1 MYKQDVAR
9 AIIELQSKKS
19 HPEWERHCKNLGR
32 ELLQRNP
39 EEFMDFQA
47 VRETMFV
54 GNAEYTFDE
63 FNELRENI
71 AKVQLAS
78 EINDCDIFSQNFQ
91 HPLWSTTGNTI
102 HHRYHLYMFE
112 KWTETKIHSLSSIIE
127 LGGGYGNMAR
137 LCRRCGFSGDYS
149 IIDLPE
155 FQVLQ
160 KYYLTYQGCQANW
173 EVDLTQEFDLFIATW
188 SLSEIPLEDRFP
200 YEQLKCRYFLMAFG
214 PEYAGI
220 DNSRYFSNLA
230 NIYTKH
236 NFYLFKT
243 PHLENQFY
251 CIGAPV

>member
-9 AIIELQSKKS
+9 AILEIQSKKS
-19 HPEWERHCKNLGR
+19 HPEWQRHCKNLGA
-32 ELLQRNP
+32 ELLRRNP

-63 FNELRENI
+63 LKELKENIDVNEL
-71 AKVQLAS
+71 
-78 EINDCDIFSQNFQ
+78 NDCDVFSQNFQ
-91 HPLWSTTGNTI
+91 HPEWPTTGNTI
-102 HHRYHLYMFE
+102 HHRYHLHMFE
-112 KWTETKIHSLSSIIE
+112 KFAGVKIGSLASIVE

-137 LCRRCGFSGDYS
+137 LCRKLGFGGSYS

-160 KYYLTYQGCQANW
+160 KYYLTYQGCRANW
-173 EVDLTQEFDLFIATW
+173 NVDLTEPFDLFIATW

-220 DNSRYFSNLA
+220 NNSKYFVRLCDD
-230 NIYTKH
+230 YKDH
-236 NFYLFKT
+236 DFYLFKT
-243 PHLENQFY
+243 PYLDNQFY
-251 CIGAPV
+251 CIGAPK

>member
-1 MYKQDVAR
+1 MYKQDVAH
-9 AIIELQSKKS
+9 AILEIQSTKS
-19 HPEWERHCKNLGR
+19 HPEWRRHCKNLSG
-32 ELLQRNP
+32 ELLRRNP

-47 VRETMFV
+47 IKETMFV

-63 FNELRENI
+63 FAELKDNIDLNELD
-71 AKVQLAS
+71 
-78 EINDCDIFSQNFQ
+78 DCDIFSKNFQ
-91 HPLWSTTGNTI
+91 HPLWQTTGNTI
-102 HHRYHLYMFE
+102 HHRYHLHMFE
-112 KWTETKIHSLSSIIE
+112 KFTQTKISSLNSIVE

-137 LCRRCGFSGDYS
+137 LCHKLGFMGKYN

-160 KYYLTYQGCQANW
+160 KYYLTHHACNVNW
-173 EVDLTQEFDLFIATW
+173 DVDLTQEFDLFIATW
-188 SLSEIPLEDRFP
+188 SLSEIPMEDRFP

-220 DNSRYFSNLA
+220 NNNQYFVKLCN
-230 NIYTKH
+230 NYNNH

-251 CIGAPV
+251 CIGEPV